1 MLSMI
6 LAALLGQNLEGKII
20 GVTDGD
26 TVKVM
31 SDGIVHTI
39 RMSNI
44 DAPETKGQPF
54 GQQAKMQ
61 LSSKIFGKN
70 VSVKVDGKDHYNRQ
84 LGTIML
90 ENRNINL
97 EMVQEGY
104 AWCYRQY
111 CKDGR
116 FMAAETSARN
126 SNLGL
131 WSMPYAVAPWEFR
144 SDKKSSSAS
153 PKPSSSSQKKSTSKK
168 KK

>member
-1 MLSMI
+1 MLSLI
-6 LAALLGQNLEGKII
+6 LGALLGQTLQGKII

-31 SDGIVHTI
+31 SDGVVHTI
-39 RMSNI
+39 RMANI

-61 LSSKIFGKN
+61 LSSKVFGKN
-70 VSVKVDGKDHYNRQ
+70 VSVKLDGKDHYNRQ
-84 LGTIML
+84 IGTIML

-97 EMVQEGY
+97 EMVEEGY

-111 CKDGR
+111 CRDGR
-116 FMAAETSARN
+116 FMTAETTARGARV
-126 SNLGL
+126 GL
-131 WSMPYAVAPWEFR
+131 WSMPQAIAPWEFR
-144 SDKKSSSAS
+144 SEKKSSSSAV
-153 PKPSSSSQKKSTSKK
+153 KPSSSSQKKPSGKK